1 MSHASHITAH
11 MSMTSTSSG
20 GTDCEEEGRKEE
32 EELEAGMVPD
42 SL

>member
-1 MSHASHITAH
+1 MSHVSHITAH
-11 MSMTSTSSG
+11 MTSTSSG
-20 GTDCEEEGRKEE
+20 GAECEEEGRKEE